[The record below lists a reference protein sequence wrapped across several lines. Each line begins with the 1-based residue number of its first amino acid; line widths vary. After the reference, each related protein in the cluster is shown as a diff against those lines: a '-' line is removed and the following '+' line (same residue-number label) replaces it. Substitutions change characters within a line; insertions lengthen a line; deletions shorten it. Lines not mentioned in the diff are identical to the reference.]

1 MIDFE
6 LSEDMRVMRDMIN
19 QVALQT
25 MRPISHQF
33 DEEEHTDP
41 VEWQKMMWDVSKGSS
56 VFGGGPS
63 DKKERGGSN
72 GKPVERNVG
81 ATVTIEELSWGDA
94 GLYLSIPNPGLG
106 GAAVSAA
113 GTPEQKKR
121 FLQRFSEGEPKWA
134 AMAITEPGF
143 GSDSA
148 AVATTATRDGDH
160 WVLNGTKIF
169 CTSGQRALDKSE
181 GFVVVWATV
190 DKSAGRA
197 GIKAFVVD
205 HGTPGVTVTK
215 VEDKLGIRC
224 SDTAAIVLEDARIPL
239 DNILGD
245 AEVQTD
251 SQKGFKG
258 VMATFDATRPA
269 VAASAIGIG
278 RAAVDFVRDE
288 LAKAGVE
295 IRYDRPPMK
304 QTAIERDFMA
314 MEAHLQAARLLTWR
328 AAWMMD
334 RGMRNSLEASMCK
347 SKAGLAVTQVT
358 QKAVEILG
366 PLGYSRKLL
375 LEKWMRDA
383 KINDIFEGTQ
393 QINLMIVARRILD
406 YTSRELN

>member
-6 LSEDMRVMRDMIN
+6 LSEDMRMMRDMIN

-25 MRPISHQF
+25 MRPISHQY

-41 VEWQKMMWDVSKGSS
+41 LEWQKMMWDVSKGSS

-63 DKKERGGSN
+63 DKKERSGSN
-72 GKPVERNVG
+72 GKPAERNVG

-94 GLYLSIPNPGLG
+94 GLYLSIPNAGLG
-106 GAAVSAA
+106 GAAVAAA

-148 AVATTATRDGDH
+148 AVATTALRDGDH

-190 DKSAGRA
+190 DKSAGRS

-224 SDTAAIVLEDARIPL
+224 SDTAAIVLEDARIPF

-245 AEVQTD
+245 PEVQTD
-251 SQKGFKG
+251 SKKGFKG
-258 VMATFDATRPA
+258 AMATFDATRPA

-288 LAKAGVE
+288 LVKAGIE
-295 IRYDRPPMK
+295 IRYDCPPMK
-304 QTAIERDFMA
+304 QTALERDFMA
-314 MEAHLQAARLLTWR
+314 MEASLQAARLLTWR

-334 RGMRNSLEASMCK
+334 RGMQNNLEASMCK

-375 LEKWMRDA
+375 VEKWMRDA

-393 QINLMIVARRILD
+393 QINLLIVARRILD